1 MATEQ
6 LAQSGSPAFVAALM
20 RGDESGVED
29 AYREYG
35 AVTFGFLLRLLRD
48 RGAAEDV
55 QQQVFTEV
63 WKRGPTYDPQR
74 GSVLSWIMQIARS
87 RAIDHLRKRVPD
99 PVDPLAHN
107 ATEPVAQDESS
118 LKLAEDW
125 QIAYLLGRIPRDE
138 AQLLEMRFVKDMTQ
152 TEIAAQTGLPLGTV
166 KMRMVQ
172 GLRRLRELLEA
183 ERGSEA

>member
-6 LAQSGSPAFVAALM
+6 LAQRTSSAVVSALQ
-20 RGDESGVED
+20 RGDQAAVEEI
-29 AYREYG
+29 YREYG
-35 AVTFGFLLRLLRD
+35 SVTFGFLLRTLRD

-63 WKRGPTYDPQR
+63 WTRGRSYDPER

-99 PVDPLAHN
+99 PVDPLGGN
-107 ATEPVAQDESS
+107 ATEPAVQDVSL

-138 AQLLEMRFVKDMTQ
+138 AQLLEMRFAKDMTQ
-152 TEIAAQTGLPLGTV
+152 TEIAAHTGLPLGTV

-172 GLRRLRELLEA
+172 GLRRLRDLLDDEKGAEA
-183 ERGSEA
+183 